1 MEAMVEFKEV
11 TKRFP
16 GNTALDRVSFV
27 IEKGEVH
34 ALLGENGAGKST
46 LLNILH
52 GIYGEY
58 DGTVEADG
66 QVLGFRGASDAIKFG
81 ISKVHQEVSVVT
93 ELTVGQNIALGY
105 EPHRGMFIDFQKMY
119 EKTDEIL
126 RRLGCRFD
134 SRERLDSLSTGEL
147 QMILIAKALFHNAK
161 IISFDEPT
169 SALTD
174 KEVDKLISVI
184 GELKA
189 RGITIL
195 YVTHRLDEVFRIADR
210 VSILRDGHYVCTHN
224 ISEINKEALIRNMV
238 GRDVE
243 AFAVRKKPLCV
254 RDEIVLKVENL
265 QVAGVFKE
273 VSFELHKGEILSFS
287 GLVGAKRTDVMRAIF
302 GADRKTGGRV
312 MVNGAELDARSPR
325 AAMKRGIA
333 LIPENRKTQGF
344 IQRFTNSQNMSLA
357 AQKRFTKYGFLD
369 FKQMRENSEYYI
381 AQMDLNPKD
390 PEYCTDSLS
399 GGNAQKVIIAKWM
412 TIAPEVIIFDEPT
425 KGIDVGAKA
434 EIYRLMEE
442 MVTEGKAILMV
453 SSELPEVI
461 GMSDRVIVMR
471 EGRVT
476 GELSRSELSEET
488 ILRLAMEGTAHETVC

>member
-1 MEAMVEFKEV
+1 MAGMVKFTEV

-16 GNTALDRVSFV
+16 GNTALDRVSFD
-27 IEKGEVH
+27 IRKGEVH

-58 DGTVEADG
+58 EGSVEADG
-66 QVLGFRGASDAIKFG
+66 QKLAFRSASDAIEFG

-105 EPHRGMFIDFQKMY
+105 EPRKGAFIDFQTMY
-119 EKTDEIL
+119 KKTDEIL
-126 RRLGCRFD
+126 KRLGCRFD
-134 SRERLDSLSTGEL
+134 SRDRLDSLSTGEL

-161 IISFDEPT
+161 VISFDEPT

-174 KEVDKLISVI
+174 KEVDKLLAVI

-189 RGITIL
+189 QGITIL

-210 VSILRDGHYVCTHN
+210 ASILRDGHYVCTLN
-224 ISEINKEALIRNMV
+224 IPEINKEMLIRNMV

-243 AFAVRKKPLCV
+243 AFAVRKRPRCV
-254 RDEIVLKVENL
+254 RKEVALKVENL
-265 QVAGVFKE
+265 QVAGVFQG

-302 GADRKTGGRV
+302 GADRKTGGRIV
-312 MVNGAELDARSPR
+312 INGQELDARTPG
-325 AAMKRGIA
+325 AAMKHGVA

-357 AQKRFTKYGFLD
+357 DMKNFTKHGFLD
-369 FKQMRENSEYYI
+369 FKRMKENSEYYI
-381 AQMDLNPKD
+381 EQMDLNPKD
-390 PEYCTDSLS
+390 PDYRTDSLS

-412 TIAPEVIIFDEPT
+412 TINPEVIIFDEPT

-442 MVTEGKAILMV
+442 MAAAGKAILMV

-476 GELSRSELSEET
+476 GELSRDDLSEET
-488 ILRLAMEGTAHETVC
+488 ILHLAMEG